1 MAPQQTPGSDGQRI
15 RASDAE
21 REQVAYILRTAMGEG
36 RLTLDEGEQ
45 RLTAV
50 YQAVYQDDLAR
61 LTADLPEN
69 GRYALADLP
78 EAKMAVVRHR
88 RRKVALVGAVM
99 LVAMTLV
106 GVWVMS
112 GAHVLWPGFL
122 FFFVI
127 LRPFARGWRHH
138 R

>member
-1 MAPQQTPGSDGQRI
+1 MAPQQTPGFDGQRI

-21 REQVAYILRTAMGEG
+21 REQVAHILRTAMGEG

-50 YQAVYQDDLAR
+50 YQAVYQDDLAE
-61 LTADLPEN
+61 LTSDLPEN

-78 EAKMAVVRHR
+78 EAKMAAVRHR
-88 RRKVALVGAVM
+88 RRKAAVVGAAMLAAVALVA
-99 LVAMTLV
+99 LWAL
-106 GVWVMS
+106 S
-112 GAHVLWPGFL
+112 DEHVLWPGFL
-122 FFFVI
+122 FFFVF
-127 LRPFARGWRHH
+127 LGPLARGPRHH

>member
-1 MAPQQTPGSDGQRI
+1 MASQQTPGSDGQRI

-21 REQVAYILRTAMGEG
+21 REQVAHILRTAMGEG

-45 RLTAV
+45 RLIAV
-50 YQAVYQDDLAR
+50 YRAVYRDDLAQ

-78 EAKMAVVRHR
+78 EAKLAVVRHR
-88 RRKVALVGAVM
+88 RRKAAVVGAVM
-99 LVAMTLV
+99 LAATALV
-106 GVWVMS
+106 GVWVLS

-122 FFFVI
+122 FFFVV
-127 LRPFARGWRHH
+127 LGPFARGRHH
-138 R
+138 HR

>member
-1 MAPQQTPGSDGQRI
+1 MASQQTPGSDGHRI

-21 REQVAYILRTAMGEG
+21 REQVAHILRTAMGEG

-50 YQAVYQDDLAR
+50 YQAVYRDDLAQ

-69 GRYALADLP
+69 GRYALAELP
-78 EAKMAVVRHR
+78 EAKVAVVRQR
-88 RRKVALVGAVM
+88 RRKAAVVGAVM
-99 LVAMTLV
+99 LAAMALV
-106 GVWVMS
+106 GVWVLS

-122 FFFVI
+122 FLFVI
-127 LRPFARGWRHH
+127 LRPFAHGRHH
-138 R
+138 HR

>member
-1 MAPQQTPGSDGQRI
+1 MASQQTPGSDGQRI

-21 REQVAYILRTAMGEG
+21 REQVAHILRTAMGEG

-50 YQAVYQDDLAR
+50 YRAVYQDDLTQ

-69 GRYALADLP
+69 GRRALADLP
-78 EAKMAVVRHR
+78 AARMAVARQR
-88 RRKVALVGAVM
+88 RRKAMIVGAAILAATV
-99 LVAMTLV
+99 LV
-106 GVWVMS
+106 GVWMLS

-122 FFFVI
+122 FFFVFFGP
-127 LRPFARGWRHH
+127 LTRGGRHH